1 MVKTLMELNHNEF
14 KYRRDTG
21 EQLKFILQIKYVS
34 LINTMSKQTQPSTQ
48 VNAIERPTTWF
59 DRNRLWTHRRMRRL
73 EIA

>member
-48 VNAIERPTTWF
+48 VNAIERPTT
-59 DRNRLWTHRRMRRL
+59 
-73 EIA
+73 